1 MFNFFNAKKSVSVQ
15 NSARSKELRRF
26 VADALARKV
35 AIGHFNISNV
45 EGFWAVVNA
54 AESVSKEAGREIP
67 VIIGVSEGERDFIG
81 VAQTKALVESYRAQ
95 TGRPVFLN
103 ADHTYSFE
111 RVKEVVDAGYDSFIY
126 DGTEKS
132 FEDNVSAT
140 KKCVEYG
147 RSKNPDILIEAEI
160 GFIGKSSKVLDGIP
174 EGVNISEE
182 FLTKPDEAKR
192 FADATG
198 VDMLAPAVGNIHGML
213 KGGKNPALNI
223 ARIKE
228 ISDVVRLPLVL
239 HGGSGNSADDFRAAI
254 DAGVAIIHVNTELRV
269 AFRDSLKAVVTA
281 HPDEVAPYKLMK
293 PTVTAMQAV
302 VEEKLRVFNK
312 LA

>member
-1 MFNFFNAKKSVSVQ
+1 MFNIFNIKKSSI
-15 NSARSKELRRF
+15 ALGAPRSKELRYH
-26 VADALARKV
+26 VKEALEKKI

-45 EGFWAVVNA
+45 EGFWAVVKA
-54 AESVSKEAGREIP
+54 AEVLSKEAGRDIP

-81 VAQTKALVESYRAQ
+81 VAQVKALVESYRSQ

-126 DGTEKS
+126 DGTEQN
-132 FEDNVSAT
+132 FADNVAAT

-147 RSKNPDILIEAEI
+147 RLKNPDILVEAEI

-174 EGVNISEE
+174 EGVNLSEE
-182 FLTKPDEAKR
+182 FLTTPEEARR

-213 KGGKNPALNI
+213 KGGKNPVLNTK
-223 ARIKE
+223 RIKE
-228 ISDVVRLPLVL
+228 ISDVVKLPLVL
-239 HGGSGNSADDFRAAI
+239 HGGSGNSADDFRAAME
-254 DAGVAIIHVNTELRV
+254 AGVAIIHVNTELRV
-269 AFRDSLKAVVTA
+269 AFRDSLKAAVA
-281 HPDEVAPYKLMK
+281 ANPDEVAPYKLMK
-293 PTVTAMQAV
+293 PTVAAMQAV
-302 VEEKLRVFNK
+302 VEEKLRTFNRIG
-312 LA
+312 